1 MSLMIVNTNKQK
13 YFRKYI
19 FSRITNDVCCETTLF
34 SLFFACAKDLH
45 AIAFAVLG
53 ALLYGQNY
61 ILIGLIFVA
70 LFRANG
76 QICFV
81 FPVKITFRYLYL
93 YHVKYY

>member
-1 MSLMIVNTNKQK
+1 MMFVARRR
-13 YFRKYI
+13 YFP
-19 FSRITNDVCCETTLF
+19 
-34 SLFFACAKDLH
+34 FFFTCAKDLH
-45 AIAFAVLG
+45 AIAFAVLC

>member
-19 FSRITNDVCCETTLF
+19 FSRITNDVSCETLF

-45 AIAFAVLG
+45 AIAFAVLC

-76 QICFV
+76 QIYFV

>member
-13 YFRKYI
+13 YFRKYN

-45 AIAFAVLG
+45 AIAFAVLC

-76 QICFV
+76 QIGFV